1 MITKMRYAS
10 VTVTDIDRALDFY
23 VGKLGFHVV
32 VQMPLP
38 GNNQFVMVAPPEGGA
53 NLVFSL
59 PFPGRP
65 HAPSASISFETS
77 DISTT
82 HAELTAKEVEFTRPP
97 VKTPWGGQEAAF
109 VDPFGNSYLLQQG
122 GF

>member
-10 VTVTDIDRALDFY
+10 VTVTDIDQAMDFY

-32 VQMPLP
+32 IQMPLP

-59 PFPGRP
+59 PFSGRP
-65 HAPSASISFETS
+65 HAPSASISFETA
-77 DISTT
+77 DINAT
-82 HAELTAKEVEFTRPP
+82 HAELASKGVEFTRAPI
-97 VKTPWGGQEAAF
+97 KTPWGGMEAAF
-109 VDPFGNSYLLQQG
+109 IDPFGNSFLLQQG
-122 GF
+122 GL

>member
-10 VTVTDIDRALDFY
+10 VTVTNIDQALDFY

-38 GNNQFVMVAPPEGGA
+38 GDNQFVIVAPPEGGA

-65 HAPSASISFETS
+65 HTPSASISFLNRNKHHDNRYFYQVT
-77 DISTT
+77 I
-82 HAELTAKEVEFTRPP
+82 
-97 VKTPWGGQEAAF
+97 
-109 VDPFGNSYLLQQG
+109 
-122 GF
+122 